1 MSSIEQRFA
10 KQRGEVQAELASKR
24 SEVNGRRAARDE
36 ERKVLD
42 EALSE
47 LDAALADVE
56 SAIQVR
62 TCLICR
68 DGRGSWSQ
76 VSRSGGC
83 AACAFDTGW
92 VSWWCCTG

>member
-1 MSSIEQRFA
+1 MPEAFCVPLYQVSAIKQRFA

-42 EALSE
+42 EALAE

-56 SAIQVR
+56 SAIQVSASAER
-62 TCLICR
+62 AEAP
-68 DGRGSWSQ
+68 DGR
-76 VSRSGGC
+76 RSPALWLLSC
-83 AACAFDTGW
+83 MPRY
-92 VSWWCCTG
+92 